1 MLIFNSLEEMKPY
14 YNENTDTY
22 EFIEKGKS
30 IDVQFDFSIN
40 IEANIKARDIKAGD
54 IKARDISAGN
64 IIAGDINAGNINAWN
79 IIAGNIKA
87 RDINAENI
95 NAWDINAG
103 NIIAGDI
110 NAWDINFY
118 AICGAYQTLKCKTI
132 RGRRKNAKYFCLDNE
147 IKFIKEW

>member
-22 EFIEKGKS
+22 EFIENGKS

-64 IIAGDINAGNINAWN
+64 IIAGN
-79 IIAGNIKA
+79 IIAV
-87 RDINAENI
+87 
-95 NAWDINAG
+95 
-103 NIIAGDI
+103 DI
-110 NAWDINFY
+110 NAWDIIFY
-118 AICGAYQTLKCKTI
+118 AVCFAYQTFKCKTI
-132 RGRRKNAKYFCLDNE
+132 KGKRENSKYFCLDNE
-147 IKFIKEW
+147 IEFIKE